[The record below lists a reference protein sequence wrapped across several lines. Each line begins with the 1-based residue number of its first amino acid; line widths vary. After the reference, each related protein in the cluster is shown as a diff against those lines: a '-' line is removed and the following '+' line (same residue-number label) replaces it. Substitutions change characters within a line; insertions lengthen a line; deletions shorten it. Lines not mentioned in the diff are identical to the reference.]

1 MGAAAKRSLPQNFSE
16 LEPFVA
22 QWAVRSMSERHRR
35 RLASSAHDRRVF
47 YEAMSPRLNDAIE
60 YLNAFSLHEM
70 PEDAATLLQLALA
83 LMEVSL
89 TQEVYD
95 ANIEAVHAQTS
106 KLVRIS
112 REMDEL

>member
-1 MGAAAKRSLPQNFSE
+1 MGERPLPQKFSE

-22 QWAVRSMSERHRR
+22 QWALRSMRERHRR
-35 RLASSAHDRRVF
+35 RIASSAQDRKAF
-47 YEAMSPRLNDAIE
+47 YEAMAPRLNDAID
-60 YLNAFSLHEM
+60 YLNGFPLHEM
-70 PEDAATLLQLALA
+70 PEDAATLLELALA

-95 ANIEAVHAQTS
+95 ANIETVHAQSS
-106 KLVRIS
+106 KLVRIG

>member
-1 MGAAAKRSLPQNFSE
+1 MGARRTLPPKFSE

-22 QWAVRSMSERHRR
+22 HWAVRSMRERHRR
-35 RLASSAHDRRVF
+35 RLGSSAHDRKAF
-47 YEAMSPRLNDAIE
+47 YEAMTPRLNEAIE
-60 YLNAFSLHEM
+60 YLNGFPLHEM
-70 PEDAATLLQLALA
+70 PDDAATLLELAMA

-95 ANIEAVHAQTS
+95 AHVEAVHAQSS
-106 KLVRIS
+106 KLVRIG